1 MTDSSANFL
10 ISLSMQIAIKA
21 HFGQYRRDGVTP
33 YIKHPI
39 AVADRVSHLGY
50 EYACVA
56 YLHDVIEDTKV
67 TDSDLKDE
75 GIPENILKAVAIL
88 SKNLYNENVS
98 YDQYLSCVKKNELA
112 RKVKIAD
119 MISNLADNPTDKQIK
134 KYAKG
139 LLFLVD

>member
-1 MTDSSANFL
+1 MINDED
-10 ISLSMQIAIKA
+10 LSNLRKLVEKA
-21 HFGQYRRDGVTP
+21 HFNQYRRDGKTP
-33 YIKHPI
+33 YIEHI
-39 AVADRVSHLGY
+39 YAVEKRVSHFGNDY
-50 EYACVA
+50 RAVA
-56 YLHDVIEDTKV
+56 VCHDILEDTKV
-67 TDSDLKDE
+67 TYSDLENE
-75 GIPENILKAVAIL
+75 GVPENILKAVEIL
-88 SKNLYNENVS
+88 TKSDDIS

>member
-1 MTDSSANFL
+1 MNNSPSVLVNHARL
-10 ISLSMQIAIKA
+10 IAVKA
-21 HFGQYRRDGVTP
+21 HAGQYRRDGKTP
-33 YIKHPI
+33 YIKHPF
-39 AVADRVSHLGY
+39 AVADRVSHLDH
-50 EYACVA
+50 EYVCVA
-56 YLHDVIEDTKV
+56 YLHDVLEDTKV
-67 TDSDLKDE
+67 TYSDLENE

-98 YDQYLSCVKKNELA
+98 YDQYLVCVKRNELA

-119 MISNLADNPTDKQIK
+119 MLSNLADNPTDKQIK

>member
-1 MTDSSANFL
+1 MTDSSNGL
-10 ISLSMQIAIKA
+10 INKVCKLAKDA
-21 HFGQYRRDGVTP
+21 HAGQFRRDGVTP
-33 YIKHPI
+33 YIKHPMQ
-39 AVADRVSHLGY
+39 VADRVRHLGH
-50 EYACVA
+50 EYVCVA
-56 YLHDVIEDTKV
+56 YLHDVLEDTKV
-67 TDSDLKDE
+67 TYSDLENE
-75 GIPENILKAVAIL
+75 GIPENIIKAVEIL

>member
-1 MTDSSANFL
+1 MTDSPNFL
-10 ISLSMQIAIKA
+10 IGLAMHIAFKA
-21 HFGQYRRDGVTP
+21 HVNQYRRDGVTP
-33 YIKHPI
+33 YIKHPM
-39 AVADRVSHLGY
+39 AVVDRVSHLGH
-50 EYACVA
+50 EYVCVA

-67 TDSDLKDE
+67 SYSDLKDE

-88 SKNLYNENVS
+88 NKNLYSDDTS
-98 YDQYLSCVKKNELA
+98 YEEYLACVKKNELA

-119 MISNLADNPTDKQIK
+119 MLSNLADNPTDKQIK

>member
-1 MTDSSANFL
+1 MINDED
-10 ISLSMQIAIKA
+10 LSNLRKLVEKA
-21 HFGQYRRDGVTP
+21 HFNQYRRDGKTP
-33 YIKHPI
+33 YIEHI
-39 AVADRVSHLGY
+39 YAVEKRVSHFGNDY
-50 EYACVA
+50 RAVA
-56 YLHDVIEDTKV
+56 VCHDILEDTKV
-67 TDSDLKDE
+67 TYSELENED
-75 GIPENILKAVAIL
+75 IPENILKAVEIL

-119 MISNLADNPTDKQIK
+119 MLSNLADNPTDKQIK

>member
-1 MTDSSANFL
+1 MTDSPNFL
-10 ISLSMQIAIKA
+10 IGLSMHIAFKA
-21 HFGQYRRDGVTP
+21 HVNQYRRDGVTP
-33 YIKHPI
+33 YINHPR
-39 AVADRVSHLGY
+39 AVADRVRHLGH
-50 EYACVA
+50 EYVCVA
-56 YLHDVIEDTKV
+56 YLHDVLEDTKV
-67 TDSDLKDE
+67 TYSDLKDE